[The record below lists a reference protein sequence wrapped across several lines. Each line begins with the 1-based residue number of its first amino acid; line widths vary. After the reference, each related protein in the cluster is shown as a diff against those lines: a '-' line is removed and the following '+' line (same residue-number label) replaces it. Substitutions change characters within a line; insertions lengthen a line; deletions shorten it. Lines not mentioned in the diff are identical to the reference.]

1 MSEEVNQVW
10 GGKKTFQA
18 EIVACAKLL
27 MCKGQLIWKFEIRPM
42 RMMWQEQV

>member
-10 GGKKTFQA
+10 GGKAFQA

-27 MCKGQLIWKFEIRPM
+27 MCKRSTHLEI
-42 RMMWQEQV
+42 